1 MSYMHPRHRMM
12 LELLRGLAHLVHVLG
27 RVIVSA
33 IKSIIN
39 KSST

>member
-12 LELLRGLAHLVHVLG
+12 LELLRGLADLVRQLV

-33 IKSIIN
+33 IKRATR
-39 KSST
+39 KQTQ